1 VEDFVTKRIARCA
14 LAALALFVSLSLF
27 SACGHHR
34 SRDSEESNSAA
45 ADSTA
50 RSAESDSTKQ
60 EDEAIPVEVGVLQ
73 KGPMEAVIK
82 SSTNIEA
89 ESHIQVVSE
98 AARRVRQLLAEEGD
112 HVKKGQVLLRLQDDN
127 QRSDVDKAKS
137 QLEHSRDE
145 LSRQEEL
152 QKKGLTT
159 DQALKDARYTFEQNH
174 LAYEDAMRQLGY
186 TEVRAPIAGTITK
199 RLVSLGDNVTVGQP
213 LFEIIDFESMVARVY
228 IPENDLPRLALGQTA
243 RVHAPAARKEAY
255 HGVVSRISPVVD
267 AKSGT
272 VKVTIALGEQ
282 PGLRPGLFVDLELIT
297 AVDQNALRMPKRS
310 LVYDND
316 EIFAYRMVA
325 DRKVEKL
332 RVVPGLTGQDYL
344 QPLTNF
350 AEGDTIVVTGQAALK
365 DGAKVRVVNSDAV
378 TAEATQQ

>member
-1 VEDFVTKRIARCA
+1 MSKRLARCA
-14 LAALALFVSLSLF
+14 LTALVLSSCLSLF
-27 SACGHHR
+27 SACSHHGPKK
-34 SRDSEESNSAA
+34 DGSAA
-45 ADSTA
+45 KSEASADSTLQ
-50 RSAESDSTKQ
+50 SAKGDSVTKK
-60 EDEAIPVEVGVLQ
+60 DEAIPVEIGVLRE
-73 KGPMEAVIK
+73 GPMEAVIK

-112 HVKKGQVLLRLQDDN
+112 RVQKGEVLLRLQDED
-127 QRSDVDKAKS
+127 QRSDVEKAKS

-145 LSRQEEL
+145 LTRQEEL

-159 DQALKDARYTFEQNH
+159 DQALKDARYTFEQNK
-174 LAYEDAMRQLGY
+174 LAYDDAMRELSH

-228 IPENDLPRLALGQTA
+228 IPENDLPQLALGQTA
-243 RVHAPAARKEAY
+243 RVYATAAREKAY

-272 VKVTIALGEQ
+272 VKVTVSLGEQ

-297 AVDQNALRMPKRS
+297 AVDQNALRMPKRA

-316 EIFAYRMVA
+316 QIFAYRLVA

-332 RVVPGLTGQDYL
+332 PVVPGLTGQDYL
-344 QPLTNF
+344 QPLSNF
-350 AEGDTIVVTGQAALK
+350 AEGDTVVVTGQAALK
-365 DGAKVRVVNSDAV
+365 DGAKVRVVNSDAL